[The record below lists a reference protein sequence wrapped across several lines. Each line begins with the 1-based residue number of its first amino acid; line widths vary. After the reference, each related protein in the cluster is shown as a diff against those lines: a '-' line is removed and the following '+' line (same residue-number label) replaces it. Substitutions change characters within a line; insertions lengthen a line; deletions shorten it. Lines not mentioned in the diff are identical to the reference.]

1 MYNMPEFLNP
11 SILDYVDKWMNCED
25 LAMCLMVADFLAKV
39 TYPQVSCVGLKAKHY
54 PYNLEA
60 QNSEFK
66 IKKNQLYTHKKILGY
81 AKSHCSF
88 NNITVK
94 TSCRSEFSYYLID
107 CLHSVINFNC
117 MIGKHAGSACI
128 SFLIILMLS

>member
-1 MYNMPEFLNP
+1 MPEFLNP

-60 QNSEFK
+60 QNSKFK
-66 IKKNQLYTHKKILGY
+66 IKKNKLPIKKYWDMPNHTAL
-81 AKSHCSF
+81 S
-88 NNITVK
+88 IT
-94 TSCRSEFSYYLID
+94 SRSKPVANQNL
-107 CLHSVINFNC
+107 
-117 MIGKHAGSACI
+117 A
-128 SFLIILMLS
+128 II